1 MRLSRLEMSLDPK
14 DLKDGERRC
23 LYLVGVAD
31 TVWVGQGWR
40 FGLKGELKSDPA
52 QLFIPIL
59 LRKKLIKEIGGGGMR
74 ALQLTADGQLLFD
87 RIKIQEQHLL
97 EKVTHGTSKH

>member
-1 MRLSRLEMSLDPK
+1 MKLSKLEMSLDPK

-23 LYLVGVAD
+23 LLLVGVAD

-59 LRKKLIKEIGGGGMR
+59 MRKKLISEIGSGSFR
-74 ALQLTADGQLLFD
+74 ALQLTTDGQILFD
-87 RIKIQEQHLL
+87 RIKKTEQHLL
-97 EKVTHGTSKH
+97 EKVANGTPKH